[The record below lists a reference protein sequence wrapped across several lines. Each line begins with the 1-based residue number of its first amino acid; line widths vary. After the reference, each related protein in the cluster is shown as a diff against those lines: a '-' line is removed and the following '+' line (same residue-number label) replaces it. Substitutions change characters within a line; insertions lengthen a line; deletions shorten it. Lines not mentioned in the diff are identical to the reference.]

1 MNPLRDVDGDE
12 FVLHFYDL
20 SAKQPHTMYH
30 FKWRQQQQAQAAEAS
45 TAMETA

>member
-1 MNPLRDVDGDE
+1 LREVEGDE

-30 FKWRQQQQAQAAEAS
+30 FQWRRQLPEGTVSAPDAES
-45 TAMETA
+45 TPMVE

>member
-1 MNPLRDVDGDE
+1 MEGDE

-30 FKWRQQQQAQAAEAS
+30 FQWRQQAQQPAEAAAEAS
-45 TAMETA
+45 TEMEMS